1 MDLISHNLYL
11 YLCTSD
17 KEGEEFQRTF
27 TMKLTRTFI
36 SGSDNEKN
44 TNIGEFNYSVER
56 TYAGN
61 IQLVGGSLLAVN
73 GEILDIDEIF
83 GDRRVGFFNM
93 IDTTEERKVINAPV

>member
-1 MDLISHNLYL
+1 
-11 YLCTSD
+11 
-17 KEGEEFQRTF
+17 
-27 TMKLTRTFI
+27 MKLARTFI

-56 TYAGN
+56 TYVGN

-93 IDTTEERKVINAPV
+93 LDTTEERKIINAPVLDRRQLELERSEQDVID